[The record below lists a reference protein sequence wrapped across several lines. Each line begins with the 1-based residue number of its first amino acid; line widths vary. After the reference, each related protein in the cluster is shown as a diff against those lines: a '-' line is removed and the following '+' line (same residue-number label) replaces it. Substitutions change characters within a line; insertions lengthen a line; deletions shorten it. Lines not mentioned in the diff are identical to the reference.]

1 MKPSNEIN
9 ANVGRAVQPRMSFKE
24 AVGKCF
30 GEYATLSG
38 RARRSEFWWFYL
50 FATLIVA
57 VPLVAMTI
65 VALFFEG
72 KLPVDFEDL
81 SMTVKGIDAVLVVF
95 MTLAC
100 LFLLIPSLAVQVR
113 RLHDTGRSGW
123 WVMWGVLSRLPYK
136 ITSGYV
142 LGGMADKSSNEIM
155 NLMKG
160 FEVSTVGGSLMLL
173 FSLLSWGMSI
183 VLLIFMLKDSDKGEN
198 KYGPSPKYQ

>member
-9 ANVGRAVQPRMSFKE
+9 ANVGRAVQPRMSLKE

-38 RARRSEFWWFYL
+38 RARRSEFWWFY
-50 FATLIVA
+50 FFVTLIVA

-65 VALFFEG
+65 VALVFEERI
-72 KLPVDFEDL
+72 PVDFDDL
-81 SMTVKGIDAVLVVF
+81 SMTVQGIDAVLVVF

-123 WVMWGVLSRLPYK
+123 WVVWGVLSRFPYR

-142 LGGMADKSSNEIM
+142 LGDMADNSSNEIM